1 MYDPYERPPRSNNIR
16 VGIVFILLLL
26 ASMIGA
32 VAGGGVVL
40 YLTERSIQSSWNAA
54 AFQPQ
59 PASAVSL
66 EISSAITDAVQKVS
80 PAVVTV
86 TSYLPEQIVR
96 GRIVEPQGTGSG
108 IVISLDGYVVTNNH
122 VVEGAN
128 RFEVILVDGRV
139 LPAALI
145 GTEPYADLAVMRVE
159 GELPAAAEWGNSDLL
174 RPGESVI
181 AIGSPLGDFTNTVTA
196 GVVSALERTIEL
208 QEDFFMEGLIQ
219 TDAAINQGNSGGPLI
234 NLSGQVIGIN
244 TLIVRGNSNTSAV
257 AEGLGFA
264 IPSNVASAISH
275 QIIEQGFFSRP
286 YLGIR
291 WVWITPEISLRF
303 DLPAKSGI
311 FISEI
316 IPGSPAEIAGLQRG
330 DILTSIMDQPIDED
344 HPFRNVL
351 FDFKPGDLVTFDV
364 VRDGALIKQDVV
376 LGEMPAS

>member
-1 MYDPYERPPRSNNIR
+1 
-16 VGIVFILLLL
+16 
-26 ASMIGA
+26 
-32 VAGGGVVL
+32 
-40 YLTERSIQSSWNAA
+40 
-54 AFQPQ
+54 
-59 PASAVSL
+59 
-66 EISSAITDAVQKVS
+66 
-80 PAVVTV
+80 VVTV